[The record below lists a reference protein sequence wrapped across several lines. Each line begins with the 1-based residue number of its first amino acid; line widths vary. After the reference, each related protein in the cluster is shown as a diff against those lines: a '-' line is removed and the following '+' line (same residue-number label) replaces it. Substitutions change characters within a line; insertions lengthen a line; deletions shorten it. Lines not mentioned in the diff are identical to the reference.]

1 MDKFRKS
8 FLNIIGG
15 TMQILI
21 SRMGKE
27 FMSYLIS
34 GISSDDIIIS
44 ITMIEKITIVMER
57 ILMLSGC
64 CCIILGIVYFALA
77 VFDDDGLLFA

>member
-8 FLNIIGG
+8 FWRIFGG
-15 TMQILI
+15 TMQILL

-44 ITMIEKITIVMER
+44 TTMIEKITMVIER

-64 CCIILGIVYFALA
+64 CCIKWGK
-77 VFDDDGLLFA
+77 